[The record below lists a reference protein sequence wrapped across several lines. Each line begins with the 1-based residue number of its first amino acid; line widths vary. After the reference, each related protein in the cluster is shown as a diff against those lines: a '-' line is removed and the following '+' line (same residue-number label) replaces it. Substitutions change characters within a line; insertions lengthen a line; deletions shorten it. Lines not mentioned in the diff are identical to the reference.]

1 MLLPA
6 SLDKALRLLVHL
18 RGSVKCAGRRGSL
31 QVEQHRLL
39 IGPPWQVVLLALLY
53 KATCPVPYAAARG
66 EERNPG
72 IELFLL
78 LESLPV
84 LSKSD
89 PILGILGETKPTTKR
104 CSPFF

>member
-39 IGPPWQVVLLALLY
+39 IGPPWQAVHLALLY
-53 KATCPVPYAAARG
+53 KATCPIVPHAVARG
-66 EERNPG
+66 EERNSG

-78 LESLPV
+78 LESLPI

-104 CSPFF
+104 